1 MKKIL
6 CIILALSVCACALCA
21 CAKEEQK
28 KEDVRKAMY
37 SELQKFYENK
47 RPADLNEA
55 ASLFAA
61 GKDLKEF
68 DCSALFAPSVSDP
81 DYVAAYCL
89 LKKANHPLAEGADAE
104 TRVTRLQSAD
114 IETLSTRELYETV
127 LALTLYGAEFDKG
140 AVAQSLILRQDEISG
155 GSYEYPQ
162 VGGGS
167 ARVSAENAAY
177 SLLCY
182 MLVRDS
188 VRTTLLEDALHDSA
202 LVYLG
207 NCIEENNT
215 VRGVDGKA
223 NSAVTAK
230 ALVALMVCGVPQNG
244 EIATALL
251 NAIHNFAVFKN
262 GALAG
267 YRETE
272 DDDAKRSTA
281 AEIMFCVTVTL
292 YGNPYFDGTLSPA
305 GGTQNN

>member
-47 RPADLNEA
+47 RPADLNELS
-55 ASLFAA
+55 SLFASGA
-61 GKDLKEF
+61 DLGEF
-68 DCSALFAPSVSDP
+68 DCSALFGENVSDA

-104 TRVTRLQSAD
+104 TRVTRLLSAD

-127 LALTLYGAEFDKG
+127 LALTLCGAKFDKD
-140 AVAQSLILRQDEISG
+140 AVVQSLVLRQDEISG
-155 GSYEYPQ
+155 GSYDYPQ
-162 VGGGS
+162 TGGGS

-177 SLLCY
+177 SLLTY

-188 VRTTLLEDALHDSA
+188 VRTALLEDALHDSA

-207 NCIEENNT
+207 NCIEEDTT
-215 VRGVDGKA
+215 VCGISGKPDA
-223 NSAVTAK
+223 AVTAK
-230 ALVALMVCGVPQNG
+230 VLVALMVCGVPQNG

-272 DDDAKRSTA
+272 DGEAKRSTA
-281 AEIMFCVTVTL
+281 AEIMFCVTSAL
-292 YGNPYFDGTLSPA
+292 YENPYFAGTLSPA